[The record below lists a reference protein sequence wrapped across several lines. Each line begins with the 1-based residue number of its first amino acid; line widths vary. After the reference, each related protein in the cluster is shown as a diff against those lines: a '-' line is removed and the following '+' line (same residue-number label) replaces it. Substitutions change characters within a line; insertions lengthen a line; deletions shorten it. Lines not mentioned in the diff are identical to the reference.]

1 VAAHGAFTLPSAAC
15 RYGAATDAL
24 LRPSTAQHPNSQQEK
39 FLFLNLGAANRVT
52 CGRTRRIHAAQR
64 CVSLWCCNRCA
75 LASLDRPTPKLPAR
89 KIFVSQSWSRQPRNM
104 WPHTAQ
110 PRCVSLW
117 CCNRCALASLDR
129 PTPKLP
135 ARKIFVSQS
144 WSRQPRNMWPH
155 TAQPRCPALRV
166 AMVLQQMRSCVPR
179 PPNTQ
184 TPSKKNF
191 CFSILE
197 PPTA

>member
-1 VAAHGAFTLPSAAC
+1 MLPSAAC

-52 CGRTRRIHAAQR
+52 CGRTRRNHAACR
-64 CVSLWCCNRCA
+64 YGAATDA
-75 LASLDRPTPKLPAR
+75 LLRP
-89 KIFVSQSWSRQPRNM
+89 S
-104 WPHTAQ
+104 TAQ
-110 PRCVSLW
+110 HPNSQQEKFLFLNLGAANRVTCGRTRRNHAFQRCVSLW

-166 AMVLQQMRSCVPR
+166 AALLQQMRSCVPR

-184 TPSKKNF
+184 TPGKKIF
-191 CFSILE
+191 LC
-197 PPTA
+197 